1 MTTISLHVPQT
12 RTAPRAATRLGELFA
27 AGIALLMHRGRTEEV
42 RSPAR
47 EAARVRAMAQRYER
61 TDPSFAS
68 ELYAAAD
75 RHEMLY
81 ETLYGN

>member
-1 MTTISLHVPQT
+1 MTTTTIRLQVPQT
-12 RTAPRAATRLGELFA
+12 RTAPRAATRLGEFFA
-27 AGIALLMHRGRTEEV
+27 AAIALLSHRSAPTRNPV
-42 RSPAR
+42 R
-47 EAARVRAMAQRYER
+47 EAAYVRGLARQYEA

-81 ETLYGN
+81 GN